1 MTLIAIVGVLLAAD
15 LSPQAQSWWR
25 HVEVLADDKMEG
37 RDTGSRGHRMAAEY
51 VQQEFERAGL
61 KPGGTDGYLQ
71 PVGFKV
77 RKIDESASSIQL
89 IRAEGVMEQVVL
101 GREAT
106 ISMRVEPTPVVEAAL
121 AFVGYGFAVPEK
133 DYDDIAG
140 IDLKGK
146 IAVYLS
152 GVPEGIP
159 AELSAHYQSAG
170 ERWKRLQAAGAIG
183 TIAVGNPKTADI
195 PWARASR
202 SRLLPSMDL
211 ADPKYI
217 ETTGMQ
223 ISLAW
228 NAERADRLFAGSGH
242 TMEELLALADAKK
255 QLPRFPLDVKLR
267 VKTAVVRSGIES
279 QNVIGILPGVDPKL
293 KDEFVV
299 LSAHLD
305 HIGKS
310 TVIEGDGI
318 HNGAMDNA
326 SGIASLI
333 EIAKM
338 LRNSNLKR
346 SVAFVAVT
354 GEEKGLRGSRYFATN
369 PTLKGRMVS
378 DLNMDMFLPIHELK
392 VLRVLGLNE
401 SDLGPT
407 FEAAAKA
414 EGIAVMGDPRPE
426 RNSFI
431 RSDQYSFVREG
442 VPSLNA
448 GFGYQPGSP
457 EAEIHKQWLSERY
470 HGITDDT
477 SQPVF
482 KEDAAKFNRILAGF
496 ATRVANQEMTP
507 RWNDD
512 SFFRR
517 FERK

>member
-1 MTLIAIVGVLLAAD
+1 MTLAFVFSLLLSAD
-15 LSPQAQSWWR
+15 LSPEARAWWR

-37 RDTGSRGHRMAAEY
+37 RETGSRGHRLAAEY

-61 KPGGTDGYLQ
+61 KPGGTQGYIQ
-71 PVGFKV
+71 PVAFKV
-77 RKIDESASSIQL
+77 RRIDEDNSSIEL
-89 IRAEGVMEQVVL
+89 IRAEGLSERVQF
-101 GREAT
+101 GREAVV
-106 ISMRVEPTPVVEAAL
+106 SMRVDPQPLVEAPL

-133 DYDDIAG
+133 GYDDIAG

-146 IAVYLS
+146 LAVYIQ

-170 ERWKRLQAAGAIG
+170 ERWERLKAAGAIG
-183 TIAVGNPKTADI
+183 TIAIPNPKSSDI

-202 SRLLPSMDL
+202 ARLLPSMDL
-211 ADPKYI
+211 ADPKYV
-217 ETTGMQ
+217 ETTGMA
-223 ISLAW
+223 ISLSW
-228 NAERADRLFAGSGH
+228 NPERANRLLQGSGH
-242 TMEELLALADAKK
+242 TIEELLALADAKK
-255 QLPRFPLDVKLR
+255 PLPRFPLDVKLR
-267 VKTAVVRSGIES
+267 IRTAVIRSDVES
-279 QNVIGILPGVDPKL
+279 QNVIGVLPGSDPERNR
-293 KDEFVV
+293 EFVV

-305 HIGKS
+305 HVGKS
-310 TVIEGDGI
+310 PVIEGDGI

-338 LRNSNLKR
+338 LRGTSLRR

-369 PTLKGRMVS
+369 STLDGRMVAN
-378 DLNMDMFLPIHELK
+378 LNMDMFLPITELK
-392 VLRVLGLNE
+392 ILRVLGLNE

-407 FEAAAKA
+407 FRAAAQA
-414 EGIAVMGDPRPE
+414 HGVPVQGDPRPE

-442 VPSLNA
+442 IPAINA
-448 GFGYQPGSP
+448 GFGYLPDSP
-457 EAEIHKQWLSERY
+457 EAKVHREWLAERY
-470 HGITDDT
+470 HAVTDDT

-482 KEDAAKFNRILAGF
+482 KEDAAKFNRILAEF
-496 ATRVANQEMTP
+496 TKRVANQDAAP
-507 RWNDD
+507 RWNAD

-517 FERK
+517 FEKK

>member
-1 MTLIAIVGVLLAAD
+1 MTLTLAISLLLAAD
-15 LSPQAQSWWR
+15 LSPEARAWWR

-61 KPGGTDGYLQ
+61 KPGGAQGYFQ
-71 PVGFKV
+71 PVRFKV
-77 RKIDESASSIQL
+77 RKIDEDNSSIEL
-89 IRAEGVMEQVVL
+89 IRAEGIAERVQF

-106 ISMRVEPTPVVEAAL
+106 ISMRVDPQPLVEAPL
-121 AFVGYGFAVPEK
+121 AFAGYGFAVPEK
-133 DYDDIAG
+133 GYDDIAG
-140 IDLKGK
+140 LDLKGK
-146 IAVYLS
+146 LAVYIQ
-152 GVPEGIP
+152 GVPDGIP
-159 AELSAHYQSAG
+159 SELAAHYQSAG
-170 ERWKRLQAAGAIG
+170 ERWERLKAAGAIG
-183 TIAVGNPKTADI
+183 TVVIPNPRSSDI

-202 SRLLPSMDL
+202 ARLLPSMDL
-211 ADPKYI
+211 AEAKYI
-217 ETTGMQ
+217 ETAGMA
-223 ISLAW
+223 ISLSW
-228 NAERADRLFAGSGH
+228 NPERANRLFHGSGH
-242 TMEELLALADAKK
+242 TIEELLALADQKK
-255 QLPRFPLDVKLR
+255 PLPRFPLDGKLR
-267 VKTAVVRSGIES
+267 IKTAVVRGDVES
-279 QNVIGILPGVDPKL
+279 QNVIGILPGSDARLQK
-293 KDEFVV
+293 EFVI

-338 LRNSNLKR
+338 LRGANLKR

-369 PTLKGRMVS
+369 PTIQGRMVTN
-378 DLNMDMFLPIHELK
+378 LNMDMFLPITELK
-392 VLRVLGLNE
+392 ILRVLGLNE

-407 FEAAAKA
+407 FRAAAEA
-414 EGIAVMGDPRPE
+414 HGVPVQGDPRPE

-442 VPSLNA
+442 VPAINA
-448 GFGYQPGSP
+448 GFGYLPDSP
-457 EAEIHKQWLSERY
+457 EAKVHRDWLTERY
-470 HGITDDT
+470 HAVTDDT

-482 KEDAAKFNRILAGF
+482 KEDAAKFNRILADF
-496 ATRVANQEMTP
+496 TKRVANQAETP
-507 RWNDD
+507 RWNAD

>member
-1 MTLIAIVGVLLAAD
+1 MTALLALSLLAGAE
-15 LSPQAQSWWR
+15 LSPEARAWWR

-37 RDTGSRGHRMAAEY
+37 RDTGSPGHRMAAEY

-61 KPGGTDGYLQ
+61 KPGGTQGYMQ
-71 PVGFKV
+71 PVKFRV
-77 RKIDESASSIQL
+77 RTIDEDKSSIEL
-89 IRAEGVMEQVVL
+89 IRAEGIAERVQF

-106 ISMRVEPTPVVEAAL
+106 ISMRVDPKPVVEAGLVFA
-121 AFVGYGFAVPEK
+121 GYGFAVPEK
-133 DYDDIAG
+133 GYDDLAG
-140 IDLKGK
+140 LDLKGK
-146 IAVYLS
+146 LVVYIQ

-170 ERWKRLQAAGAIG
+170 ERWNQLKAAGAIG
-183 TIAVGNPKTADI
+183 TIGIPNPKASDI

-211 ADPKYI
+211 ADSKYV
-217 ETTGMQ
+217 ETAGMLL
-223 ISLAW
+223 SMAW
-228 NAERADRLFAGSGH
+228 NPERADRLFQGTGH
-242 TMEELLALADAKK
+242 TIEKLLALADTKK
-255 QLPRFPLDVKLR
+255 PLPRFPLDVKLR
-267 VKTAVVRSGIES
+267 VKTAVVRGEVES
-279 QNVIGILPGVDPKL
+279 QNVIGVLPGSDPQLSK
-293 KDEFVV
+293 EFVA

-305 HIGKS
+305 HVGK
-310 TVIEGDGI
+310 TRVIEGDGI

-338 LRNSNLKR
+338 LRGSSLKR

-369 PTLKGRMVS
+369 PTLDGRMVAN
-378 DLNMDMFLPIHELK
+378 LNMDMFLPITELK

-407 FEAAAKA
+407 FRAAAEA
-414 EGIAVMGDPRPE
+414 NGVPVQGDPRPE

-442 VPSLNA
+442 IPAINA
-448 GFGYQPGSP
+448 GFGYQLGSP
-457 EAEIHKQWLSERY
+457 EAEIHKKWLAERY
-470 HGITDDT
+470 HGVTDDT

-482 KEDAAKFNRILAGF
+482 KEDAAKFNRILADF
-496 ATRVANQEMTP
+496 TKRVANQPKTP
-507 RWNDD
+507 KWNED

-517 FERK
+517 FEKK